1 MQIRNS
7 STRYGAVAQ
16 AFHWATAVLVVA
28 AWILG
33 QVGED
38 LGGDGP
44 RAPGVVA
51 HMLVGLSVLLFL
63 VMRFGWRLI
72 DAPPAGEVT
81 RLGALA
87 DRAAV
92 LVHYALLALL
102 ALAPLAGIAYQF
114 SRGEP
119 LFIYGLV
126 EIPSPMTAL
135 TRADQR
141 RVKEVHETLSNA
153 LLILAGLHAAAG
165 LFHHWVLRDGVLR
178 RMWPFTH

>member
-7 STRYGAVAQ
+7 STRYGAMAQ
-16 AFHWATAVLVVA
+16 AFHWATAVLVVT

-38 LGGDGP
+38 LGGAGL

-51 HMLVGLSVLLFL
+51 HMLVGLTVLMFL
-63 VMRFGWRLI
+63 AMRFGWRLI
-72 DAPPAGEVT
+72 DTPPAGEVT
-81 RLGALA
+81 RLGVLA

-102 ALAPLAGIAYQF
+102 ALAPLAGVAYQF

-119 LFIYGLV
+119 LFVYGLF
-126 EIPSPMTAL
+126 EIPSPMAAL
-135 TRADQR
+135 ARADQR
-141 RVKEVHETLSNA
+141 SVKEVHETLSNA
-153 LLILAGLHAAAG
+153 LFILAGLHAAAG
-165 LFHHWVLRDGVLR
+165 LSHHWVLRDGVLK
-178 RMWPFTH
+178 RMWPFAH